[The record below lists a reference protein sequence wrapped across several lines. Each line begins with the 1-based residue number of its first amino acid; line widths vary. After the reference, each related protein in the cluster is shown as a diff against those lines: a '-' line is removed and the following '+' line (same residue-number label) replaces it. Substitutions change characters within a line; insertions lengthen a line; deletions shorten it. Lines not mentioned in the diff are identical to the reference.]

1 MTSCSNKGLIGSCA
15 QVVATV
21 VTDRYGKHLTRDS
34 DFVVMIKTNWT
45 GLLVFVV
52 EDYRYSC
59 FGDASLT
66 LLVHKVLQAVGS
78 DL

>member
-1 MTSCSNKGLIGSCA
+1 MT
-15 QVVATV
+15 
-21 VTDRYGKHLTRDS
+21 TDRRGKHLTCDGE
-34 DFVVMIKTNWT
+34 FVVMIKANWT
-45 GLLVFVV
+45 VLLVFVV

-66 LLVHKVLQAVGS
+66 LLVHKVLQVVGS

>member
-1 MTSCSNKGLIGSCA
+1 MHRLSLLWSAIRC
-15 QVVATV
+15 
-21 VTDRYGKHLTRDS
+21 GKHLTRDGE
-34 DFVVMIKTNWT
+34 FVVVIKPNWT
-45 GLLVFVV
+45 VRLVLVV